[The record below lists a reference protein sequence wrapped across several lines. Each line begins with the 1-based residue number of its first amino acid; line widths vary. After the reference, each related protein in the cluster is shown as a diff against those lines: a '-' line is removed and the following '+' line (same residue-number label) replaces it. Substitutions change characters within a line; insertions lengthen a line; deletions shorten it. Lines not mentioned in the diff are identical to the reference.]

1 MPIGATV
8 HGRSRVHTI
17 KADTAVASS
26 RGNKNVYNAPNVTSK
41 DYNDD
46 NDFMS
51 MPPRHPP
58 LI

>member
-1 MPIGATV
+1 MPVGATV
-8 HGRSRVHTI
+8 HGRSQVHTI
-17 KADTAVASS
+17 KADTAAGSS

-46 NDFMS
+46 DDFMP

-58 LI
+58 PI